1 MRIHLT
7 ATPEFPI
14 DTVKE
19 VALILNETSGIL
31 EFMFAE
37 PLNTKQYS
45 VIHKKMRDISAIDF
59 LTFEEFFELCNSFR
73 TFRDIPEEDFV
84 VMVTSIKNSED
95 WFSAFDDKNIFI
107 HGVDWE
113 YYTKRDDKYGIAYQV
128 VENIFQTLIE
138 LDIEDRKKDPN
149 IHDPSI
155 GCINDYCGEKI
166 DVMIKFRT
174 ADICVS
180 CLKRAGEKKV
190 NPLIVDQIYEIINN
204 LRKKFVN
211 SGIITSRVKPENV
224 YINSKREV
232 TIGHKK
238 IKIDPLNKVLFIF
251 FLKNLDGVET
261 KLISKCEDDLYQI
274 YKEVRDNPD
283 KKTISNM
290 VKGNI
295 SSFEPYRSKFN
306 GALARQL
313 GPTLAEH
320 YFLTSV
326 EIKDDYNRYKINLDK
341 EYITIEPPVNPV

>member
-1 MRIHLT
+1 MKVQIT

-14 DTVKE
+14 DIVKE
-19 VALILNETSGIL
+19 VALILNETSGIM
-31 EFMFAE
+31 EFMIPE
-37 PLNTKQYS
+37 PLEVQQFSSMHKQ
-45 VIHKKMRDISAIDF
+45 MADIGAIENLSF
-59 LTFEEFFELCNSFR
+59 QELFELCNTVRLF
-73 TFRDIPEEDFV
+73 DKIPVDDFV
-84 VMVTSIKNSED
+84 VLVTSIKNSED
-95 WFSAFDDKNIFI
+95 WFSAFDGKNIFI

-138 LDIEDRKKDPN
+138 LDIDDRKKDPN

-155 GCINDYCGEKI
+155 GCLNDYCGEKI

-174 ADICVS
+174 ADICES
-180 CLKRAGEKKV
+180 CLRRAVEKKV
-190 NPLIVDQIYEIINN
+190 DPLIVDQIYKIINN
-204 LRKKFVN
+204 LRTKFVN
-211 SGIITSRVKPENV
+211 SGIIASRVKPEHV
-224 YINSKREV
+224 FINSNRVVKV
-232 TIGHKK
+232 GHKE
-238 IKIDPLNKVLFIF
+238 IKIDPLNKVLFIY

-283 KKTISNM
+283 KRTITNM

-306 GALARQL
+306 AALAKQL
-313 GPTLAEH
+313 GSSLAEH

-341 EYITIEPPVNPV
+341 NYITIEPAVNQ